1 MMENISMNFSQLLRP
16 NLQAFHRRHL
26 LQFSLALPFASV
38 TPKAFSSASEP
49 PKAFGTAKRCI
60 LLWLDGGPSHLEMWD
75 PKQDVPIEVRG
86 PFASIPTSVP
96 GTHFSEHLER
106 CAKIADRMTIIRSM
120 TSPLGEHGL
129 ANQYALTGYL
139 PSPNL
144 IYPSLGSIAAYQSQV
159 SSQNR
164 NQSQTNAPTVL
175 PQSRLPSYIGIP
187 EPRTGLGAGFLGS
200 NSEPFWIGSDP
211 AQPSFQIRDLSP
223 PSDFARNRITRR
235 RKMLEE
241 LRKFDHSDNTSL
253 NAAFEL
259 VEDIQAKQ
267 AFELQLE
274 TQKTRERYGP
284 RTFGQSCLLA
294 RRLIEHD
301 VRFVS
306 VIQPGWDTHEN
317 LSVSLRDGYSGAKVG
332 VGLIPTFDQATSAL
346 IEDLQE
352 RGLLE
357 ETLVIAMGEFGRT
370 PKLNTRGGRDHWPR
384 VYSVMLCGGGLPQ
397 GLVFG
402 QSDRIGEQPS
412 SNPVTP
418 ADLIHTLL
426 IRLGIDPAS
435 VLSTPDARPIPINQ
449 HGKPIDALLT

>member
-1 MMENISMNFSQLLRP
+1 MNNNP
-16 NLQAFHRRHL
+16 TLQPSLQSFQRRSL
-26 LQFSLALPFASV
+26 LQFSLALPFAYANSATTSQAKEV
-38 TPKAFSSASEP
+38 PKS
-49 PKAFGTAKRCI
+49 FGTAKRCI

-75 PKQDVPIEVRG
+75 PKKEVPVEVRG
-86 PFASIPTSVP
+86 PFNSIPTTIP
-96 GTHFSEHLER
+96 GIHFSENLQR
-106 CAKIADRMTIIRSM
+106 CAAIANRMTIIRSM

-144 IYPSLGSIAAYQSQV
+144 IYPSLGSITAHQSH
-159 SSQNR
+159 SSTLTEKPSPNS
-164 NQSQTNAPTVL
+164 NQSTN
-175 PQSRLPSYIGIP
+175 QSNRLPPYIGIP
-187 EPRTGLGAGFLGS
+187 EPRTGLGAGFLGPH
-200 NSEPFWIGSDP
+200 SEPFWVNGDP
-211 AQPSFQIRDLSP
+211 AQPSFQIRDLSTP
-223 PSDFARNRITRR
+223 IGFAPNRIARR
-235 RKMLEE
+235 RNMLEQ
-241 LRKFDHSDNTSL
+241 LDKSNHANNSNL
-253 NAAFEL
+253 QAAFEL
-259 VEDIQAKQ
+259 VEDVQAKQ
-267 AFELQLE
+267 AFDLHLE
-274 TQKTRERYGP
+274 SPNTREKYGP

-346 IEDLQE
+346 IDDLQE
-352 RGLLE
+352 RGLLD

-384 VYSVMLCGGGLPQ
+384 VYSVMLCGGGLPK

-402 QSDRIGEQPS
+402 KSDNIGEQPDD
-412 SNPVTP
+412 NPVTP

-426 IRLGIDPAS
+426 IRLGVDPAS
-435 VLSTPDARPIPINQ
+435 ILSTPDARPIPINQ
-449 HGKPIDALLT
+449 HGKPIDALLA